1 MSNVDSNPSMLPEPV
16 DAADSNQPLITNEVV
31 ESTQTTVDVPKPE
44 DFDDEKGKM
53 NTIEVFPFLFSE
65 L

>member
-1 MSNVDSNPSMLPEPV
+1 MLPEPV
-16 DAADSNQPLITNEVV
+16 DAVDSNQPLITNEVV